1 MKAYLPDVFGS
12 ADRLLGAPS
21 WVMKDNFDFVGK
33 VAPEDMT
40 EWQSQIRHRAPMVP
54 NKILQT
60 MLQASLA
67 ERCKL
72 AVHFV
77 PGSTTGYALVTGKH
91 GPNRNSLKDATLGET
106 IPSEAQWIPE
116 GGKMVPIMPDSE
128 PVLKFFQTSM
138 TSFAAEMSGL
148 IGDVPVEDGT
158 GLTGKFDFV
167 VHRWLAD
174 DGAYTWDVESLGL
187 KLVPIKISI
196 DKLVIDNIERPSPN

>member
-40 EWQSQIRHRAPMVP
+40 EWQSQIQHRAPMVP
-54 NKILQT
+54 IKILQT
-60 MLQASLA
+60 MSQASLA

-77 PGSTTGYALVTGKH
+77 PGSTTGYALVIGKH

-128 PVLKFFQTSM
+128 PVLKFGS
-138 TSFAAEMSGL
+138 
-148 IGDVPVEDGT
+148 
-158 GLTGKFDFV
+158 
-167 VHRWLAD
+167 
-174 DGAYTWDVESLGL
+174 
-187 KLVPIKISI
+187 
-196 DKLVIDNIERPSPN
+196 

>member
-1 MKAYLPDVFGS
+1 
-12 ADRLLGAPS
+12 
-21 WVMKDNFDFVGK
+21 
-33 VAPEDMT
+33 
-40 EWQSQIRHRAPMVP
+40 
-54 NKILQT
+54 
-60 MLQASLA
+60 
-67 ERCKL
+67 
-72 AVHFV
+72 
-77 PGSTTGYALVTGKH
+77 
-91 GPNRNSLKDATLGET
+91 
-106 IPSEAQWIPE
+106 
-116 GGKMVPIMPDSE
+116 
-128 PVLKFFQTSM
+128 M